1 MYRLSMN
8 IPRYRMISE
17 QTWATLEEA
26 VRAQIENDSR
36 NYFAVVQKK
45 GAEGWET
52 LEPSSYLGLKI
63 RLQAEK

>member
-8 IPRYRMISE
+8 IPRHRMISE
-17 QTWATLEEA
+17 QTWDTLEEA

-36 NYFAVVQKK
+36 NYFAVVQEK

-52 LEPSSYLGLKI
+52 LEPSSHLGLKI